1 MNPRARALICALAIA
16 TGCGGGSATPRGA
29 GVGTGGTT
37 GGAGAG
43 TGGTVGGAGAGTG
56 GTTASGIAGSG
67 GAAGTTGASG
77 TGTGGTGG
85 GGAGGAGGPGGAAG
99 TGSAV
104 APGTCG
110 IARRIAL
117 TELPSAVAVRR
128 LAGGFGVS
136 WAEEMS
142 PTGSMSFTRF
152 RWIRVDPDGET
163 KTPYATDWFQSQIVL
178 DFQVMVLPN
187 RAVFV
192 YPNWDATFMTAVVDE
207 GATKTTPVAKLMD
220 GEKSKLTLVRGV
232 GSLDGQRGLFMV
244 DESNIN
250 VAHPPWF
257 AMYGADGVPVG
268 DVLKTTTEGSCFA
281 MLPTDNGATYSFID
295 GAGFHVI
302 EFSAAGT
309 VGMDVKI
316 PIDAGSC
323 PKLVQTD
330 AGFAY
335 LVFEKD
341 DDGYVGW
348 TLHRIARDGTNTVEP
363 WYTLLGCTD
372 ASIGLAVSASTAIA
386 TCAMTNVTSIVKL
399 ANGQERRFPLER
411 TGPQIPSEAGSLFL
425 NLPVFGSPTQRE
437 ILDIRCA
444 D

>member
-1 MNPRARALICALAIA
+1 LLAIVA
-16 TGCGGGSATPRGA
+16 SGCGGGSATPRGA
-29 GVGTGGTT
+29 GN
-37 GGAGAG
+37 AG
-43 TGGTVGGAGAGTG
+43 TQGA
-56 GTTASGIAGSG
+56 
-67 GAAGTTGASG
+67 
-77 TGTGGTGG
+77 TGGTGG
-85 GGAGGAGGPGGAAG
+85 SGAAG
-99 TGSAV
+99 TGGSAGTAGGAAGSV
-104 APGTCG
+104 AGGTGGSTGAAGTGGSTGASGSGQSTGGAGGVGGTGGSAGSAIAPGTCG
-110 IARRIAL
+110 IARRISL
-117 TELPSAVAVRR
+117 TDLSPTPVVRR
-128 LAGGFGVS
+128 LAGGFDVS

-152 RWIRVDPDGET
+152 RWIRVDPDGAT
-163 KTPYATDWFQSQIVL
+163 KTPYATGWFQSQIVL

-192 YPNWDATFMTAVVDE
+192 YPNWDATFMTAVIDD

-232 GSLDGQRGLFMV
+232 GSLDGQRGLFMTN
-244 DESNIN
+244 ENN
-250 VAHPPWF
+250 TPVAHPPWF

-309 VGMDVKI
+309 IGMDVKI

-323 PKLVQTD
+323 PKLVQTA

-348 TLHRIARDGTNTVEP
+348 TLHRFARDGTNTVEP